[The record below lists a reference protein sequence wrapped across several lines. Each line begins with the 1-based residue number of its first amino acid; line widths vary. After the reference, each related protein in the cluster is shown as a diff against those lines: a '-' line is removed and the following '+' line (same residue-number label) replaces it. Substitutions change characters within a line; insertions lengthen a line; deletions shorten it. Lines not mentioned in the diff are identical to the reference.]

1 MYQTTQGNA
10 ENYAATQKEGLSQK
24 ELESRAFICTAS
36 ALNRIKE
43 HWETDKKELPDAL
56 EKNRMLWSLIASA
69 MKEDDCPQPAVI
81 RNNILQLAAFVFK
94 RTLDLLGDPKPEGL
108 DVLIN
113 INMNIARGLN
123 GNGADKI

>member
-1 MYQTTQGNA
+1 MYQQVRKGADNYLEAQKKGLTQ
-10 ENYAATQKEGLSQK
+10 S
-24 ELESRAFICTAS
+24 ELESRAFICSAS

-43 HWETDKKELPDAL
+43 HWESEQKDLPEVL
-56 EKNRMLWSLIASA
+56 ERNKLLWTVIASA
-69 MKEDDCPQPAVI
+69 MKEDDCPQPQAV

-94 RTLDLLGDPKPEGL
+94 RTMDLLGEPRPEGL

-123 GNGADKI
+123 GSAAD

>member
-1 MYQTTQGNA
+1 MYPSSQGCA
-10 ENYAATQKEGLSQK
+10 GNYASTQKEGLTQI

-43 HWETDKKELPDAL
+43 HWETEKTNLPEAL
-56 EKNRMLWSLIASA
+56 EKNKLLWSVIASA
-69 MKEDDCPQPAVI
+69 MKEDDCPQPQTV
-81 RNNILQLAAFVFK
+81 RNSILQLAAFVFK
-94 RTLDLLGDPKPEGL
+94 RTIELLGKPRPEGL

-123 GNGADKI
+123 GKATD

>member
-1 MYQTTQGNA
+1 MYQQTSTGS
-10 ENYAATQKEGLSQK
+10 YASTQKEGLSQS

-43 HWETDKKELPDAL
+43 HWDAEKETLPDAL
-56 EKNRMLWSLIASA
+56 EKNKLLWTVIASA
-69 MKEDDCPQPAVI
+69 MKEDDCPQPKEV

-94 RTLDLLGDPKPEGL
+94 RTMDLLGEPRPEGL

-123 GNGADKI
+123 GSAAD